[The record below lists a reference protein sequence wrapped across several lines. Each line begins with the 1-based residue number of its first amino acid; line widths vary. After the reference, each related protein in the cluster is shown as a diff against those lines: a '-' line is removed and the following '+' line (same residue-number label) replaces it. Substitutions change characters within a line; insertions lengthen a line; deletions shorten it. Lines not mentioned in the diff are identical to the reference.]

1 MKMKKDILFYGM
13 IVLFISVAL
22 MIVVQGGNG
31 KQETIQTT
39 APLTQESEV
48 FELDMVPWVP
58 IDADSLFNDSYW
70 YWVVG
75 PTVGSV
81 FSVQFHPD
89 GTVEYCRT
97 TDPQIEVSHYEC
109 DGQLLTFNGITY
121 WWDGAC
127 FQSTVKYDAP
137 MEPDGTYYTIGPD
150 SEMYWRQYLIDVQL
164 ARKTTCEEFQQA
176 LEIAKHLVKVVHQ
189 DGTRISEYEFLYD
202 ENGMLTHVTE
212 TRNVDQEPYSITT
225 FSYNDEGRL
234 TSREIH
240 YNVKCVGNVSTVYR
254 YDANGKLVSSINQ
267 SEEGGCNVEYKY
279 DLLGYPEVIKA
290 VYHASEASYYFMY
303 DYDEQIRQYS
313 SGTAIDSSS
322 RGFTYQ
328 YKPFLT
334 YTDGQM
340 FLLDKYGNG
349 NALTMDTGAVLYG
362 FEFQN
367 PWYICDEDG
376 YLTKIVDG
384 SAICEFYYE

>member
-1 MKMKKDILFYGM
+1 MKMNKDILFYGM

-97 TDPQIEVSHYEC
+97 TDPQIEISRYEC

-121 WWDGAC
+121 WWDGAY
-127 FQSTVKYDAP
+127 FQSTAKHDAP
-137 MEPDGTYYTIGPD
+137 MEPDGTYYTIRPD
-150 SEMYWRQYLIDVQL
+150 TEMYWRQYLIDVQL
-164 ARKTTCEEFQQA
+164 ARKTICEEFQQA
-176 LEIAKHLVKVVHQ
+176 LEIDKHLVKVVHQ
-189 DGTRISEYEFLYD
+189 DGTWIWEYEFLYG

-225 FSYNDEGRL
+225 FSYNEEGRL
-234 TSREIH
+234 TGREIH
-240 YNVKCVGNVSTVYR
+240 YNGKSVGYVSTVYR
-254 YDANGKLVSSINQ
+254 YDTNGKLVSSDYQ
-267 SEEGGCNVEYKY
+267 SDKGGCNVEYEY
-279 DLLGYPEVIKA
+279 DLLGYPEVIIA
-290 VYHASEASYYFMY
+290 VYQESETSYYFTS
-303 DYDEQIRQYS
+303 DYNVQMCRYRP
-313 SGTAIDSSS
+313 GTTIDSSS